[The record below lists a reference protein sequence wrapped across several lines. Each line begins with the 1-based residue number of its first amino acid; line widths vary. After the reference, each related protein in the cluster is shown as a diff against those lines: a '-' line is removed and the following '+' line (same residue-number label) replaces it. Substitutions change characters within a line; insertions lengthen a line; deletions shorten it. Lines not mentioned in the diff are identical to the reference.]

1 MAEPDDETTGQAG
14 GDNGPERTALKA
26 PLPEVLSGSDT
37 LFDGALHVGVAI
49 EVSASGS
56 KSFVMIPDATR
67 ITQGQPIY
75 ITRKVAIEGKNI
87 SEFLA
92 SKNVTL
98 PEALQRL
105 LKTTSIACDAFY
117 LAPKKRPATTE
128 EKANP
133 KLAPSITNGNIDES
147 VMLMMFELNFEKG
160 LIGALAGDE
169 ALGKL
174 FDVNGAKV
182 RVLRCP
188 ASSRAVLEGYARQL
202 TEE

>member
-1 MAEPDDETTGQAG
+1 M
-14 GDNGPERTALKA
+14 
-26 PLPEVLSGSDT
+26 LSGSDT

-56 KSFVMIPDATR
+56 RSFVMIPDATR
-67 ITQGQPIY
+67 ITEGQPIY

-92 SKNVTL
+92 SKNVAL

-128 EKANP
+128 EKANA
-133 KLAPSITNGNIDES
+133 KLAPQHHERQHRRIRHAHD
-147 VMLMMFELNFEKG
+147 VRAELRKG

-174 FDVNGAKV
+174 FDINGAKV
-182 RVLRCP
+182 RV
-188 ASSRAVLEGYARQL
+188 SDARQL
-202 TEE
+202 ALRARGVRPATHGRMNPRRAGPRPVGGRDDIDESGSP